1 MVNMIMR
8 TLYLQNINMMLKET
22 KVLKPV
28 NRKEMRTSIYRIK
41 YSNKE
46 GTTPAS
52 SGMHRHA
59 DTYTWTLFQLAST
72 RARQPPKTKTTSQPI
87 KCGPHLAQT
96 MCYGETYS
104 IHYKAAFLGLY
115 TSNLVNV
122 NSFEY
127 FLKQYR
133 NIFRLSLQEHQV
145 YLHLPALSREAKH
158 NCYGRKTNNQKV
170 GYRDEHGVA
179 QRVGCLT
186 QPAISR
192 SSSINRERLL
202 FNTHSKP
209 KKCDFE
215 FRFCQKCYK
224 PPQNIKS
231 GFSRQEKNRLI
242 HSTQPNVQT
251 AKNIEVTGSTTKRE
265 IIEVTQINTQT
276 GHSQHRTPA
285 TTSNKMDALQ
295 SCDRCMSKSC
305 EQSMAEQSRTPP
317 HGSTLCH
324 SQKEITLPKTTPYGP
339 NNLPHM
345 VLCTKKGPDNA

>member
-1 MVNMIMR
+1 MD
-8 TLYLQNINMMLKET
+8 TKPLLGLKTQSICNNFT
-22 KVLKPV
+22 KH
-28 NRKEMRTSIYRIK
+28 Y
-41 YSNKE
+41 
-46 GTTPAS
+46 
-52 SGMHRHA
+52 GMKR
-59 DTYTWTLFQLAST
+59 
-72 RARQPPKTKTTSQPI
+72 PKTKHKLTWYKHRRIKQLIIRNYNSHTRETRSTSHKVINLDYTTVYTNDYRYPVIAGTHRNYTVEYFSTCKPASE
-87 KCGPHLAQT
+87 H
-96 MCYGETYS
+96 
-104 IHYKAAFLGLY
+104 
-115 TSNLVNV
+115 TSNT
-122 NSFEY
+122 Y
-127 FLKQYR
+127 
-133 NIFRLSLQEHQV
+133 
-145 YLHLPALSREAKH
+145 AH
-158 NCYGRKTNNQKV
+158 N
-170 GYRDEHGVA
+170 
-179 QRVGCLT
+179 
-186 QPAISR
+186 

-231 GFSRQEKNRLI
+231 VFSRQEKNRLI
-242 HSTQPNVQT
+242 HSTEPNVQT

-295 SCDRCMSKSC
+295 SCDRCMSKSR